1 METFDHDNVMET
13 TEEVFIKS
21 EAEMTNSGK
30 ANINLKVKKEM
41 HIKKIS

>member
-1 METFDHDNVMET
+1 MESLDHDDVIVT

-30 ANINLKVKKEM
+30 ANINLKV
-41 HIKKIS
+41 IK